1 MFGLII
7 VRLVGVCVIFLVN
20 QSERLAF
27 AISRLVSVVV
37 PLDMLM
43 QYQVIPFTLAGN
55 ATLNISPKQGHE
67 FHIEVSVN
75 TRERYFRADAFDED
89 PYVAADMALVK
100 LERQFLKNRKVVQ
113 NHRRPE
119 FSKQG
124 RLEQMNDRFESP
136 LRYRKAA

>member
-1 MFGLII
+1 MKLSFTFKHLDRSESLEGYLAEGLEEA
-7 VRLVGVCVIFLVN
+7 GKFLLRD
-20 QSERLAF
+20 SH
-27 AISRLVSVVV
+27 
-37 PLDMLM
+37 
-43 QYQVIPFTLAGN
+43 
-55 ATLNISPKQGHE
+55 ATVTCSKQGHE